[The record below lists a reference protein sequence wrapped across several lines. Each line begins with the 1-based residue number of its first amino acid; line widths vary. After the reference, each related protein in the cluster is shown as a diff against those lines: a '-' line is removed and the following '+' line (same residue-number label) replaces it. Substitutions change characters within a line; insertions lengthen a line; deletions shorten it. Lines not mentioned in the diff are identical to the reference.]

1 MFRVDNITLREKAR
15 SLRLWGSSR
24 FPYAVVVLVLVL
36 YNIGTVAAEDRLGA
50 EVRAWAKA
58 HGADVDKVDLD
69 AGDG

>member
-1 MFRVDNITLREKAR
+1 MGLLRCVTVPYQCKGRTIT
-15 SLRLWGSSR
+15 SH
-24 FPYAVVVLVLVL
+24 
-36 YNIGTVAAEDRLGA
+36 AAEDRLGA